1 MPFGWQHA
9 TVLGCALMGSE
20 LRAPGDTSEVQ
31 MFVETLLPEGL
42 DTIRAGGIA
51 YVSEV
56 RTVMD
61 LPPSLNALRLRG
73 LVFVHETAEK

>member
-1 MPFGWQHA
+1 
-9 TVLGCALMGSE
+9 MGSE
-20 LRAPGDTSEVQ
+20 LRAPADTSEVQ
-31 MFVETLLPEGL
+31 MFVETLLPDGL

-61 LPPSLNALRLRG
+61 LPPTLNALRLRS